1 MEVGGDL
8 HGFHYKFSLDLQ
20 VAECHYGG
28 HWQVEKVVD
37 FVVVKSTNSTSE
49 VVQIF
54 IKEIVILHG
63 VPKKIIL
70 DRYAKFTSMF
80 WKELFANLGIEL
92 AFSTTYHPQKDGK
105 IERVNQILEDMLR
118 MYVMHQ

>member
-1 MEVGGDL
+1 
-8 HGFHYKFSLDLQ
+8 
-20 VAECHYGG
+20 
-28 HWQVEKVVD
+28 VVD